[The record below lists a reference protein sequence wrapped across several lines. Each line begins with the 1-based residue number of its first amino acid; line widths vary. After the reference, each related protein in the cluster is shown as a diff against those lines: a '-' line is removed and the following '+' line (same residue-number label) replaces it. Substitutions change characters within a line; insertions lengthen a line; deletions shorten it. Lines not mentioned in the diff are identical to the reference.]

1 MSDTYS
7 EELTRLTPM
16 ALRAL
21 RDSMLQERD
30 LKSKNEAAK
39 AILGAAQ
46 ALRAERLKREELSSL
61 TAEGTLPARFLALAM
76 AGLARLGGVN
86 VDPATLEPQVE
97 QIMLDQFNESLPAA
111 SEQVTKPILAP
122 KAATPITK
130 PANTVVEPLPAYL
143 AAATAPDA
151 IIAKELSRE
160 RQASRM
166 TKRSG
171 Q

>member
-1 MSDTYS
+1 
-7 EELTRLTPM
+7 M

-39 AILGAAQ
+39 AILSAAQ
-46 ALRAERLKREELSSL
+46 ALRTERFKREELSSL

-97 QIMLDQFNESLPAA
+97 QIMLDQFNESIPQAPA
-111 SEQVTKPILAP
+111 QKTTKPIHDADDVYTKTP
-122 KAATPITK
+122 KPIHD
-130 PANTVVEPLPAYL
+130 ASNMPAYL

-151 IIAKELSRE
+151 IIAKEIARE
-160 RQASRM
+160 RQAARM
-166 TKRSG
+166 SKRSG